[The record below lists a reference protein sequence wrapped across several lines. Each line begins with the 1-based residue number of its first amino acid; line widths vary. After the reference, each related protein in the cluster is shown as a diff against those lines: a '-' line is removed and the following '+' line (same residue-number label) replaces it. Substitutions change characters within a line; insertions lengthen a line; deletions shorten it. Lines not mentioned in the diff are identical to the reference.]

1 TRSETLHLNNVELWN
16 LVPLFERCT
25 NDRRVKES
33 LRPHVVCK
41 VHGDLYPENVLVHI
55 PSLRRPQPR
64 IMVLD
69 PIAAIGL
76 SRGDFAMDIAKFR
89 SWVSAELLALRLGLF
104 SIRKEKGRATA
115 LTLTFHDDPQ
125 LSALSDGVLLG
136 DFRYLFDSAEWA
148 RTICEVD
155 PC

>member
-1 TRSETLHLNNVELWN
+1 
-16 LVPLFERCT
+16 
-25 NDRRVKES
+25 
-33 LRPHVVCK
+33 
-41 VHGDLYPENVLVHI
+41 
-55 PSLRRPQPR
+55 
-64 IMVLD
+64 

-155 PC
+155 PCWWQRVSFYEAIYALSMVPLVSYPQSLARFLVGVRHLHDFVETTSQQPAVQRRWETSDVRREIRL